1 MFKFPKLNKVTSIHH
16 VLVADDEDETTFTIT
31 HPKHLTWF
39 ASPLVD
45 ERAAARHNHEHAEAF
60 LKQPRHGVHE
70 TQGSNTPENEKEH
83 TEQYEDPEEPV
94 LKRAHESSTIQLFYD
109 LFFVAN
115 LTTFTALHE
124 IDDAET
130 LKSYIAF
137 FAILW
142 FTWFQVALF
151 DVRFSNDSAFER
163 LSKALQFGIMT
174 GFAIVGPNFQLGAE
188 DGTAEGKATFQA
200 YQTLSLILMASRL
213 ILACQYA
220 AAYVW
225 LANFKKAHV
234 PLLAH
239 IGTLFVAAMIYLGL
253 FFSFRNNIGET
264 GLIAWYVTIGFE
276 TIVILLV
283 SGRTKFLSF
292 RKTAIVERLGLLTLI
307 ILGEGIIGLCNS
319 VSKVGSDGVFTSD
332 IIGMIIS
339 SVAII
344 YFIWMLYFD
353 QEETNHVGTLRQMAW
368 TVLHFPFHITVLL
381 VVEGLNRLSVWV
393 KLLDTLNPLAA
404 VFINVDNMLANS
416 TIPVAE
422 DFLKESIA
430 SLNETINQLF
440 DKFELLGLPSDNI
453 DVNYY
458 LNDMLN
464 NTSNVTAISE
474 DLDQVL
480 GIGFQYVCDNLG
492 VEAPKEADV
501 TTPGDQ
507 INAIF
512 DLFSTVYIYFF
523 TAAGLCLILLAVL
536 FWLGK
541 RRKLRGEILSIGVRI
556 AVGVGLSLLALMD
569 LPSLYADENSAIST
583 YLYTP
588 WLLPTVV
595 ICYGIV
601 VLVDNLLINYVRK
614 AVAKKRMRSDHVTLI
629 DNVANDDPT
638 QLSNKLS
645 YNHGHHNPNLPLP
658 LLPCIPKLTARST
671 IAVVAAPPT
680 PPPSKASSPT
690 ASGNATAHHA
700 YRQSTSRPRTADVTT
715 GAGVSPLLF
724 RNSSRKSSLVRANA
738 DPQRPPPVY
747 TCQKPQPSRC
757 GFFLWDDEAR
767 PREAGAVLLNA
778 RSEAVAAAQRASPEQ
793 VRAPSTTPS
802 KQAPRMAAPT
812 TPSRAPAPSISP
824 EEEFYD
830 WASSDDDKNTP
841 QKHMPPPP
849 ASPPR
854 KALKADALST
864 PAKRTHAEMALL
876 TPSTGARMHTAAAD
890 DDVFTTPTTAPHGR
904 SLFSTAGLPSPVTT
918 PTPQRFRS
926 FGAGAEG
933 SALEGEI
940 LDALRESGVVTLGAE
955 AQLALRGVCE
965 RWELRLRGVEMGREV
980 VRAAVRR
987 KEERI
992 GDLLGTVEGLE
1003 REREAG
1009 RALVRSLRGGREGEG
1024 DVG

>member
-1 MFKFPKLNKVTSIHH
+1 MFKFPKLHKVTSIHH

-45 ERAAARHNHEHAEAF
+45 ERTAARHNREHGEAF
-60 LKQPRHGVHE
+60 LKYPHSSVHE
-70 TQGSNTPENEKEH
+70 THGSNTPDNEKEP
-83 TEQYEDPEEPV
+83 EQDGHPEEPV

-174 GFAIVGPNFQLGAE
+174 GFAIVGPNFQLGAM

-213 ILACQYA
+213 ILACQYG

-225 LANFKKAHV
+225 LMNFKKAHV

-264 GLIAWYVTIGFE
+264 GLIAWFITIGFE
-276 TIVILLV
+276 AVVILLV

-319 VSKVGSDGVFTSD
+319 VSKVGSDGVFGSD

-368 TVLHFPFHITVLL
+368 TVLHFPFHVSVLL

-393 KLLDTLNPLAA
+393 KLLDTITPLAL
-404 VFINVDNMLANS
+404 VFETFENTLGNS
-416 TIPVAE
+416 TIPVSE
-422 DFLKESIA
+422 DFLKESVA
-430 SLNETINQLF
+430 SLNETINQLIE
-440 DKFELLGLPSDNI
+440 KFELLNI
-453 DVNYY
+453 NADTDGINYY
-458 LNDMLN
+458 LNDILN
-464 NTSNVTAISE
+464 NTSSITTIAE
-474 DLDQVL
+474 DASQVL
-480 GIGFQYVCDNLG
+480 ALGFSYVCENLG
-492 VEAPKEADV
+492 VD
-501 TTPGDQ
+501 TPESAVIETPTDQ
-507 INAIF
+507 VFAIF

-523 TAAGLCLILLAVL
+523 SAAGLCLIFLAVL

-569 LPSLYADENSAIST
+569 LPSLYADDNAAINT

-595 ICYGIV
+595 ICYAIV
-601 VLVDNLLINYVRK
+601 ILVDNILINYVRK
-614 AVAKKRMRSDHVTLI
+614 VITKKKMRT
-629 DNVANDDPT
+629 
-638 QLSNKLS
+638 
-645 YNHGHHNPNLPLP
+645 
-658 LLPCIPKLTARST
+658 
-671 IAVVAAPPT
+671 
-680 PPPSKASSPT
+680 
-690 ASGNATAHHA
+690 
-700 YRQSTSRPRTADVTT
+700 
-715 GAGVSPLLF
+715 
-724 RNSSRKSSLVRANA
+724 
-738 DPQRPPPVY
+738 
-747 TCQKPQPSRC
+747 
-757 GFFLWDDEAR
+757 
-767 PREAGAVLLNA
+767 
-778 RSEAVAAAQRASPEQ
+778 
-793 VRAPSTTPS
+793 
-802 KQAPRMAAPT
+802 
-812 TPSRAPAPSISP
+812 
-824 EEEFYD
+824 
-830 WASSDDDKNTP
+830 
-841 QKHMPPPP
+841 
-849 ASPPR
+849 
-854 KALKADALST
+854 
-864 PAKRTHAEMALL
+864 
-876 TPSTGARMHTAAAD
+876 
-890 DDVFTTPTTAPHGR
+890 
-904 SLFSTAGLPSPVTT
+904 
-918 PTPQRFRS
+918 
-926 FGAGAEG
+926 
-933 SALEGEI
+933 
-940 LDALRESGVVTLGAE
+940 ESV
-955 AQLALRGVCE
+955 
-965 RWELRLRGVEMGREV
+965 
-980 VRAAVRR
+980 
-987 KEERI
+987 
-992 GDLLGTVEGLE
+992 
-1003 REREAG
+1003 
-1009 RALVRSLRGGREGEG
+1009 
-1024 DVG
+1024 